1 MGLDSNVIRIWSCQK
16 NNQINK
22 PADSEQTHGKDI
34 QHAHPGFVLIKLM
47 YADEAEKKTKEKSHP
62 FAPLP
67 TRLHDILNND
77 GGLLHIALRGIG
89 DIWLLGIYH
98 LLRRIGLLRILLLR
112 LRGIVL
118 IQGSLHFLRSGFRT
132 DRIAAFGTEFFI
144 GLRTAFFAKHTVRS
158 LLDS

>member
-1 MGLDSNVIRIWSCQK
+1 MD
-16 NNQINK
+16 
-22 PADSEQTHGKDI
+22 
-34 QHAHPGFVLIKLM
+34 
-47 YADEAEKKTKEKSHP
+47 AEKAQKQAQQKSHP
-62 FAPLP
+62 LAPLP
-67 TRLHDILNND
+67 IEGQHVLHDD

-118 IQGSLHFLRSGFRT
+118 IQGSLHFLRPGFRT

-144 GLRTAFFAKHTVRS
+144 GLRTAFSQNILSDPFWIHREAVGFLFPLYKKRMYLTS
-158 LLDS
+158 GIS